1 MAVEIEGLE
10 FQIEAKSENAAKGV
24 DALINSFNKLKA
36 ATKGGAG
43 LNNIS
48 KKLDA
53 ISNAKLSMSGIEK
66 IEDLTKSLNSLSN
79 VKISSTISK
88 RITEIGASL
97 DGLNLSGVEKVEA
110 LSTALQ
116 NMQGIQIPNM
126 RNLTG
131 NQTAAPTG
139 TAAPAVDTTGATS
152 AGAAAT
158 AATSGITK
166 FESQIQAAK
175 DAYKSFTDSLPK
187 GVQVAGSAVSAFG
200 KFTGISYPFV
210 QAKNALGAL
219 PAKIKEV
226 VGNLGTLYQ
235 KFVDTGGVLGLF
247 GRSIKAVASTL
258 GSKLAAGM
266 KNVTSNLKKMNPVAQ
281 IANGKLGQLFSS
293 LKRIAM
299 YRAIRFFFSQLT
311 AAMEEGIQ
319 NLYMY
324 SSLMGGTFKGSMDSL
339 ATSFQYLKN
348 SMGAMVAPLI
358 NMIAPA
364 VDALI
369 DKFAALLNIVNQFF
383 ARLSGATTFTKAKKA
398 AASYGDSIS
407 GAGKSAK
414 KAAKDIKDA
423 TVGIDELNII
433 SKNDSNSGSGSGG
446 KNYGDMFETV
456 PIDSSISEFTDKL
469 KAALDAGDWKTL
481 GTLLGEKF
489 NEIVDSIDWSGIG
502 HKIGYGLN
510 GAIQT
515 AYWFLKTADFKNLG
529 NHIAEL
535 FNGML
540 EEIDFTYV
548 GRFLVRIFTSG
559 LDFLIGGLGGLNWSL
574 LGKSIGDFLKGAFN
588 EAQEWIASYD
598 WNKMGK
604 DLWKNLKA
612 CIKGIDFAGVA
623 QSFFKLLGSA
633 LAAAVSFIAGFVQG
647 IWEDITG
654 YFQEYLTNDDGTK
667 KCGLDW
673 VAGLLEGIW
682 DGIKNIGKWIKE
694 NVFDPFIDGF
704 KECFGIHSPSTVM
717 KEMGGYVVEGFLQGL
732 NKFSEIAG
740 KVKEWA
746 GKVIE
751 WFTKGEDGKGIV
763 EHFKE
768 IGGNIVSGFKDK
780 VGGTYTTVKSN
791 VTTWASKVKDW
802 FSNNSFGG
810 VNSDTFSTFANNTIE
825 GFRTK
830 VGSAYTNTKTNVTTW
845 ASKVKE
851 WFTNSSFG
859 GVNSTNFQT
868 FAGNVIEG
876 FRTKVGSAYTT
887 TKSNMVTWAT
897 NVKEWF
903 TNSGFGGVNSAN
915 FQTFANNVVTGFK
928 DKIGSAYVNT
938 KSNMTTWA
946 TNVKNWFSGI
956 ASASAFSGFATSVV
970 DGFKN
975 RIGGYYTA
983 AQGNM
988 STFGSS
994 VKSWFTAHCSYNGFY
1009 NVASDVVSGF
1019 KNGIGELYHTCKS
1032 TISSWGSS
1040 IISWFK
1046 DKLDVNSPSKVFYE
1060 IGGFAVAGFNN
1071 AIAQVGK
1078 STKSVV
1084 GTWADSFTNFSPTM
1098 ALAVDTSALKYYDSA
1113 AFSKSISS
1121 NVQSSTEVSATGF
1134 REAMEDFYHEYV
1146 EPTMVQMADDMRRQA
1161 DKEEKTVVQVGN
1173 RVVTDAVTTQ
1183 KKANGY
1189 SFTG

>member
-88 RITEIGASL
+88 RLTEIGASL
-97 DGLNLSGVEKVEA
+97 DSLDWSGVEKVEA

-131 NQTAAPTG
+131 NQTATPAG
-139 TAAPAVDTTGATS
+139 TATPA
-152 AGAAAT
+152 AAAT
-158 AATSGITK
+158 NATSAATSGVTQYT
-166 FESQIQAAK
+166 SQVTAATY
-175 DAYKSFTDSLPK
+175 ATHNFVSSLGK
-187 GVQVAGSAVSAFG
+187 VAGAVG
-200 KFTGISYPFV
+200 GFTGITYPFV

-235 KFVDTGGVLGLF
+235 QFVNTGGVLGLF

-299 YRAIRFFFSQLT
+299 YRAIRFFFAQLT
-311 AAMEEGIQ
+311 AAMKEGIQ

-348 SMGAMVAPLI
+348 SMGAMVASLI

-433 SKNDSNSGSGSGG
+433 SKNNSGSGSGG

-515 AYWFLKTADFKNLG
+515 AYWFLKTADFKNPG

-574 LGKSIGDFLKGAFN
+574 VGKSIGDFLKGAFN

-633 LAAAVSFIAGFVQG
+633 LAAAVSFVAGFVQG
-647 IWEDITG
+647 IWEDING
-654 YFQEYLTNDDGTK
+654 YFQKYLTNDDGTK

-694 NVFDPFIDGF
+694 NVFDPFIEGF

-768 IGGNIVSGFKDK
+768 IGGNIVSSFKDK

-791 VTTWASKVKDW
+791 VTTWAGKVKD
-802 FSNNSFGG
+802 
-810 VNSDTFSTFANNTIE
+810 
-825 GFRTK
+825 
-830 VGSAYTNTKTNVTTW
+830 
-845 ASKVKE
+845 
-851 WFTNSSFG
+851 
-859 GVNSTNFQT
+859 
-868 FAGNVIEG
+868 
-876 FRTKVGSAYTT
+876 
-887 TKSNMVTWAT
+887 
-897 NVKEWF
+897 
-903 TNSGFGGVNSAN
+903 
-915 FQTFANNVVTGFK
+915 
-928 DKIGSAYVNT
+928 
-938 KSNMTTWA
+938 
-946 TNVKNWFSGI
+946 WFSGI

-1113 AFSKSISS
+1113 AFSRSISS
-1121 NVQSSTEVSATGF
+1121 NVQSSTEISATGF

-1161 DKEEKTVVQVGN
+1161 DKEEKIEVQVGN

>member
-139 TAAPAVDTTGATS
+139 TAAPVDPAGATN
-152 AGAAAT
+152 AGAVAT

-166 FESQIQAAK
+166 YTSQIIAA
-175 DAYKSFTDSLPK
+175 ATQTRGFL
-187 GVQVAGSAVSAFG
+187 GVLQGV
-200 KFTGISYPFV
+200 
-210 QAKNALGAL
+210 
-219 PAKIKEV
+219 
-226 VGNLGTLYQ
+226 
-235 KFVDTGGVLGLF
+235 GGVFSRAFSATANVAL
-247 GRSIKAVASTL
+247 KALKATLNGVTSAGKAAITMGKKL
-258 GSKLAAGM
+258 GSTFGAKTASSVKAY
-266 KNVTSNLKKMNPVAQ
+266 TSAYN
-281 IANGKLGQLFSS
+281 QLFSS

-311 AAMEEGIQ
+311 AAMKEGIQ

-433 SKNDSNSGSGSGG
+433 SKNNSGSGSGG

-515 AYWFLKTADFKNLG
+515 AYWFLKAADFKNLG
-529 NHIAEL
+529 NHIAEMI
-535 FNGML
+535 NGVL
-540 EEIDFTYV
+540 EEVDFTYA
-548 GRFLVRIFTSG
+548 GRLWTRKWTALFDGIIG
-559 LDFLIGGLGGLNWSL
+559 LLGGLNWSL
-574 LGKSIGDFLKGAFN
+574 VGKSIGDFLKGAFN

-791 VTTWASKVKDW
+791 VTTWA
-802 FSNNSFGG
+802 
-810 VNSDTFSTFANNTIE
+810 
-825 GFRTK
+825 
-830 VGSAYTNTKTNVTTW
+830 
-845 ASKVKE
+845 
-851 WFTNSSFG
+851 
-859 GVNSTNFQT
+859 
-868 FAGNVIEG
+868 
-876 FRTKVGSAYTT
+876 
-887 TKSNMVTWAT
+887 
-897 NVKEWF
+897 
-903 TNSGFGGVNSAN
+903 
-915 FQTFANNVVTGFK
+915 
-928 DKIGSAYVNT
+928 
-938 KSNMTTWA
+938 

-1113 AFSKSISS
+1113 AFSRSISS
-1121 NVQSSTEVSATGF
+1121 NVQSSTEISATGF

-1146 EPTMVQMADDMRRQA
+1146 EPTMVQMADDVRRQA

>member
-97 DGLNLSGVEKVEA
+97 DSLDWSGVEKVEA

-126 RNLTG
+126 RNITG
-131 NQTAAPTG
+131 NQTATPTG
-139 TAAPAVDTTGATS
+139 TAAPADPAGATN

-158 AATSGITK
+158 AATSGITQYT
-166 FESQIQAAK
+166 SQITAAATQTRGFLGVLQGVGGVFSRAFSAVGGVALKAFQATLKGVSAAAK
-175 DAYKSFTDSLPK
+175 
-187 GVQVAGSAVSAFG
+187 SAV
-200 KFTGISYPFV
+200 
-210 QAKNALGAL
+210 NACKKLG
-219 PAKIKEV
+219 
-226 VGNLGTLYQ
+226 
-235 KFVDTGGVLGLF
+235 
-247 GRSIKAVASTL
+247 STI
-258 GSKLAAGM
+258 GSKLSSKVKQTTSGM
-266 KNVTSNLKKMNPVAQ
+266 
-281 IANGKLGQLFSS
+281 GQLFSS

-299 YRAIRFFFSQLT
+299 YRAIRFLLAQLT
-311 AAMEEGIQ
+311 AAMKEGIQ

-433 SKNDSNSGSGSGG
+433 SQKDSSGSGSGS

-535 FNGML
+535 LNGAM
-540 EEIDFTYV
+540 EEIDFTYL
-548 GRFLVRIFTSG
+548 GRLLVRGVTVA
-559 LDFLIGGLGGLNWSL
+559 LDFMIGLLGGLNWSL
-574 LGKSIGDFLKGAFN
+574 VGKSIGDFLKGAFN
-588 EAQEWIASYD
+588 EAQEWIASYN

-845 ASKVKE
+845 A
-851 WFTNSSFG
+851 
-859 GVNSTNFQT
+859 
-868 FAGNVIEG
+868 
-876 FRTKVGSAYTT
+876 
-887 TKSNMVTWAT
+887 T

-946 TNVKNWFSGI
+946 SNVKNWFSGI

-1009 NVASDVVSGF
+1009 NVASNVVSGF

-1113 AFSKSISS
+1113 AFSRSISS

-1161 DKEEKTVVQVGN
+1161 DKKEKTVVQVGN
-1173 RVVTDAVTTQ
+1173 RVVTDAVTSQ

>member
-97 DGLNLSGVEKVEA
+97 DSLDLSGVEKVEA

-126 RNLTG
+126 RNITG
-131 NQTAAPTG
+131 NQTATPTG
-139 TAAPAVDTTGATS
+139 TAAPADPAGATN
-152 AGAAAT
+152 AGVAAT
-158 AATSGITK
+158 AATSGITQYT
-166 FESQIQAAK
+166 SQITAAATQTRGFLGVLQGVGGVFSRAFSAVGGVALKAFQATLKGVSAAAK
-175 DAYKSFTDSLPK
+175 
-187 GVQVAGSAVSAFG
+187 SAV
-200 KFTGISYPFV
+200 
-210 QAKNALGAL
+210 NACKKLG
-219 PAKIKEV
+219 
-226 VGNLGTLYQ
+226 
-235 KFVDTGGVLGLF
+235 
-247 GRSIKAVASTL
+247 STI
-258 GSKLAAGM
+258 GSKLSSKVKQTTSGM
-266 KNVTSNLKKMNPVAQ
+266 
-281 IANGKLGQLFSS
+281 GQLFSS

-299 YRAIRFFFSQLT
+299 YRAIRFLFAQLT
-311 AAMEEGIQ
+311 AAMKEGIQ

-433 SKNDSNSGSGSGG
+433 SQKDSSGSGSGS

-535 FNGML
+535 LNGAM
-540 EEIDFTYV
+540 EEIDFTYL
-548 GRFLVRIFTSG
+548 GRLLVRGVTVA
-559 LDFLIGGLGGLNWSL
+559 LDFMIGLLGGLNWSL
-574 LGKSIGDFLKGAFN
+574 VGKSIGDFLKGAFN
-588 EAQEWIASYD
+588 EAQEWIASYN

-791 VTTWASKVKDW
+791 VTTWASKVK
-802 FSNNSFGG
+802 
-810 VNSDTFSTFANNTIE
+810 
-825 GFRTK
+825 
-830 VGSAYTNTKTNVTTW
+830 
-845 ASKVKE
+845 E

-946 TNVKNWFSGI
+946 SNVKNWFSGI

-975 RIGGYYTA
+975 RIGGYYTT

-1113 AFSKSISS
+1113 AFSRSISS

-1146 EPTMVQMADDMRRQA
+1146 EPTMAQMADDMRRQA

>member
-97 DGLNLSGVEKVEA
+97 DSLDWSGVEKVEA

-126 RNLTG
+126 RNITG
-131 NQTAAPTG
+131 NQTATPTG
-139 TAAPAVDTTGATS
+139 TAAPADPAGATN

-158 AATSGITK
+158 AATSGITQYT
-166 FESQIQAAK
+166 SQITAAATQTRGFLGVLQGVGGVFSRAFSAVGGVALKAFQATLKGVSAAAK
-175 DAYKSFTDSLPK
+175 
-187 GVQVAGSAVSAFG
+187 SAV
-200 KFTGISYPFV
+200 
-210 QAKNALGAL
+210 NACKKLG
-219 PAKIKEV
+219 
-226 VGNLGTLYQ
+226 
-235 KFVDTGGVLGLF
+235 
-247 GRSIKAVASTL
+247 STI
-258 GSKLAAGM
+258 GSKLSSKVKQTTSGM
-266 KNVTSNLKKMNPVAQ
+266 
-281 IANGKLGQLFSS
+281 GQLFSS

-299 YRAIRFFFSQLT
+299 YRAIRFLFAQLT
-311 AAMEEGIQ
+311 AAMKEGIQ

-433 SKNDSNSGSGSGG
+433 SQKDSSGSGSGS

-535 FNGML
+535 LNGAM
-540 EEIDFTYV
+540 EEIDFTYL
-548 GRFLVRIFTSG
+548 GRLLVRGVTVA
-559 LDFLIGGLGGLNWSL
+559 LDFMIGLLGGLNWSL
-574 LGKSIGDFLKGAFN
+574 VGKSIGDFLKGAFN

-694 NVFDPFIDGF
+694 NVFNPFIDGF

-802 FSNNSFGG
+802 F
-810 VNSDTFSTFANNTIE
+810 
-825 GFRTK
+825 
-830 VGSAYTNTKTNVTTW
+830 
-845 ASKVKE
+845 
-851 WFTNSSFG
+851 TNSSFG

-946 TNVKNWFSGI
+946 SNVKNWFSGI

-1046 DKLDVNSPSKVFYE
+1046 DKLNVNSPSKVFYE

-1113 AFSKSISS
+1113 AFSRSISS

-1146 EPTMVQMADDMRRQA
+1146 EPTMAQMADDMRRQA

>member
-24 DALINSFNKLKA
+24 DALINRFNKLKA

-97 DGLNLSGVEKVEA
+97 DSLDWSGVEKVEA

-126 RNLTG
+126 RNITG
-131 NQTAAPTG
+131 NQTATPTG
-139 TAAPAVDTTGATS
+139 TAAPADPAGATN

-158 AATSGITK
+158 AATSGITQYT
-166 FESQIQAAK
+166 SQITAAATQTRGFLGVLQGVGGVFSRAFSAVGGVALKAFQATLKGVSAAAK
-175 DAYKSFTDSLPK
+175 
-187 GVQVAGSAVSAFG
+187 SAV
-200 KFTGISYPFV
+200 
-210 QAKNALGAL
+210 NACKKLG
-219 PAKIKEV
+219 
-226 VGNLGTLYQ
+226 
-235 KFVDTGGVLGLF
+235 
-247 GRSIKAVASTL
+247 STI
-258 GSKLAAGM
+258 GSKLSSKVKQTTSGM
-266 KNVTSNLKKMNPVAQ
+266 
-281 IANGKLGQLFSS
+281 GQLFSS

-299 YRAIRFFFSQLT
+299 YRAIRFLFAQLT
-311 AAMEEGIQ
+311 AAMKEGIQ

-433 SKNDSNSGSGSGG
+433 SQKDSSGSGSGS

-535 FNGML
+535 LNGAM
-540 EEIDFTYV
+540 EEIDFTYL
-548 GRFLVRIFTSG
+548 GRLLVRGVTVA
-559 LDFLIGGLGGLNWSL
+559 LDFMIGLLGGLNWSL
-574 LGKSIGDFLKGAFN
+574 VGKSIGDFLKGAFN
-588 EAQEWIASYD
+588 EAQEWIASYN

-633 LAAAVSFIAGFVQG
+633 LAAEVSFIAGFVQG

-859 GVNSTNFQT
+859 GVNS
-868 FAGNVIEG
+868 
-876 FRTKVGSAYTT
+876 
-887 TKSNMVTWAT
+887 
-897 NVKEWF
+897 
-903 TNSGFGGVNSAN
+903 AN

-946 TNVKNWFSGI
+946 SNVKNWFSGI

-1040 IISWFK
+1040 IISWFN
-1046 DKLDVNSPSKVFYE
+1046 DKLGVNSPSKVFYE

-1113 AFSKSISS
+1113 AFSRSISS

-1146 EPTMVQMADDMRRQA
+1146 EPTMAQMADDMRRQA

>member
-88 RITEIGASL
+88 RLTEIGASL
-97 DGLNLSGVEKVEA
+97 DSLDWSGVEKVEA

-131 NQTAAPTG
+131 NQTATPAG
-139 TAAPAVDTTGATS
+139 TATPAAAATNATS
-152 AGAAAT
+152 AATSGVTQYTSQVT
-158 AATSGITK
+158 AATSATHN
-166 FESQIQAAK
+166 FVS
-175 DAYKSFTDSLPK
+175 SLGK
-187 GVQVAGSAVSAFG
+187 VAGAVG
-200 KFTGISYPFV
+200 GFTGITYPFV

-235 KFVDTGGVLGLF
+235 QFVNTGGVLGLF

-299 YRAIRFFFSQLT
+299 YRAIRFLFSQLT
-311 AAMEEGIQ
+311 AAMKEGIQ

-433 SKNDSNSGSGSGG
+433 SQKDSSGSGSGS

-535 FNGML
+535 LNGAM
-540 EEIDFTYV
+540 EEIDFTYL
-548 GRFLVRIFTSG
+548 GRLLVRGVTVA
-559 LDFLIGGLGGLNWSL
+559 LDFMIGLLGGLNWSL
-574 LGKSIGDFLKGAFN
+574 VGKSIGDFLKGAFN
-588 EAQEWIASYD
+588 EAQEWIASYN

-791 VTTWASKVKDW
+791 VTTWAGKVKDW

-830 VGSAYTNTKTNVTTW
+830 VGSAYTNTKANVTTW

-851 WFTNSSFG
+851 WFT
-859 GVNSTNFQT
+859 
-868 FAGNVIEG
+868 
-876 FRTKVGSAYTT
+876 AY
-887 TKSNMVTWAT
+887 
-897 NVKEWF
+897 
-903 TNSGFGGVNSAN
+903 
-915 FQTFANNVVTGFK
+915 
-928 DKIGSAYVNT
+928 
-938 KSNMTTWA
+938 
-946 TNVKNWFSGI
+946 
-956 ASASAFSGFATSVV
+956 
-970 DGFKN
+970 
-975 RIGGYYTA
+975 
-983 AQGNM
+983 
-988 STFGSS
+988 
-994 VKSWFTAHCSYNGFY
+994 CSCNGFY
-1009 NVASDVVSGF
+1009 NVASNVVSGF

-1071 AIAQVGK
+1071 AITQVGK

-1113 AFSKSISS
+1113 AFSRSISS
-1121 NVQSSTEVSATGF
+1121 NVQSSTEISATGF

>member
-97 DGLNLSGVEKVEA
+97 DSLDWSGVEKVEA

-126 RNLTG
+126 RNITG
-131 NQTAAPTG
+131 NQTATPTG
-139 TAAPAVDTTGATS
+139 TAAPADHAGATN

-158 AATSGITK
+158 AATSGITQYT
-166 FESQIQAAK
+166 SQITAAATQTRGFLGVLQGVGGVFSRAFSAVGGVALKAFQATLKGVSAAAK
-175 DAYKSFTDSLPK
+175 
-187 GVQVAGSAVSAFG
+187 SAV
-200 KFTGISYPFV
+200 
-210 QAKNALGAL
+210 NACKKLG
-219 PAKIKEV
+219 
-226 VGNLGTLYQ
+226 
-235 KFVDTGGVLGLF
+235 
-247 GRSIKAVASTL
+247 STI
-258 GSKLAAGM
+258 GSKLSSKVKQTTSGM
-266 KNVTSNLKKMNPVAQ
+266 
-281 IANGKLGQLFSS
+281 GQLFSS

-299 YRAIRFFFSQLT
+299 YRAIRFLFAQLT
-311 AAMEEGIQ
+311 AAMKEGIQ

-433 SKNDSNSGSGSGG
+433 SQKDSSGSGSGS

-535 FNGML
+535 LNGAM
-540 EEIDFTYV
+540 EEIDFTYL
-548 GRFLVRIFTSG
+548 GRLLVRGVTVA
-559 LDFLIGGLGGLNWSL
+559 LDFMIGLLGGLNWSL
-574 LGKSIGDFLKGAFN
+574 VGKSIGDFLKGAFN
-588 EAQEWIASYD
+588 EAQEWIASYN

-751 WFTKGEDGKGIV
+751 WFTKGEDGKGLDESSSGVSITAWGNYYVTVKFSKTGTFRLEILGYRYKIV
-763 EHFKE
+763 ER
-768 IGGNIVSGFKDK
+768 
-780 VGGTYTTVKSN
+780 Y
-791 VTTWASKVKDW
+791 A
-802 FSNNSFGG
+802 
-810 VNSDTFSTFANNTIE
+810 
-825 GFRTK
+825 
-830 VGSAYTNTKTNVTTW
+830 
-845 ASKVKE
+845 
-851 WFTNSSFG
+851 
-859 GVNSTNFQT
+859 
-868 FAGNVIEG
+868 
-876 FRTKVGSAYTT
+876 
-887 TKSNMVTWAT
+887 TKSLNSRGKSVKWANPLISDMAIAT
-897 NVKEWF
+897 ELAEWIGDYYTAGIEYEYDTRGNPEIDANDIVYQENEF
-903 TNSGFGGVNSAN
+903 HDGMKVNIYRHTIN
-915 FQTFANNVVTGFK
+915 FDQ
-928 DKIGSAYVNT
+928 
-938 KSNMTTWA
+938 
-946 TNVKNWFSGI
+946 
-956 ASASAFSGFATSVV
+956 AFSGKV
-970 DGFKN
+970 
-975 RIGGYYTA
+975 TA
-983 AQGNM
+983 RRV
-988 STFGSS
+988 SS
-994 VKSWFTAHCSYNGFY
+994 
-1009 NVASDVVSGF
+1009 
-1019 KNGIGELYHTCKS
+1019 
-1032 TISSWGSS
+1032 
-1040 IISWFK
+1040 
-1046 DKLDVNSPSKVFYE
+1046 
-1060 IGGFAVAGFNN
+1060 
-1071 AIAQVGK
+1071 
-1078 STKSVV
+1078 
-1084 GTWADSFTNFSPTM
+1084 
-1098 ALAVDTSALKYYDSA
+1098 
-1113 AFSKSISS
+1113 
-1121 NVQSSTEVSATGF
+1121 
-1134 REAMEDFYHEYV
+1134 
-1146 EPTMVQMADDMRRQA
+1146 
-1161 DKEEKTVVQVGN
+1161 
-1173 RVVTDAVTTQ
+1173 
-1183 KKANGY
+1183 
-1189 SFTG
+1189 

>member
-88 RITEIGASL
+88 RLTEIGASL
-97 DGLNLSGVEKVEA
+97 DSLDLSGVEKVEA

-126 RNLTG
+126 RNITG
-131 NQTAAPTG
+131 NQTATP
-139 TAAPAVDTTGATS
+139 TAAPADPAGATN

-158 AATSGITK
+158 AATSGITQYT
-166 FESQIQAAK
+166 SQITAAATKTRGFLGVLQGVGGVFSRAFSAVGGVALKAFQAA
-175 DAYKSFTDSLPK
+175 LK
-187 GVQVAGSAVSAFG
+187 GVSTAAKSAV
-200 KFTGISYPFV
+200 
-210 QAKNALGAL
+210 NACKKLG
-219 PAKIKEV
+219 
-226 VGNLGTLYQ
+226 
-235 KFVDTGGVLGLF
+235 
-247 GRSIKAVASTL
+247 STI
-258 GSKLAAGM
+258 GSKLSSKVKQTTSGM
-266 KNVTSNLKKMNPVAQ
+266 
-281 IANGKLGQLFSS
+281 GQLFSS

-299 YRAIRFFFSQLT
+299 YRAIRFLFSQLT
-311 AAMEEGIQ
+311 AAMKEGIQ

-433 SKNDSNSGSGSGG
+433 SKNNSGSGSGG

-469 KAALDAGDWKTL
+469 KAALDAGDWKAL

-535 FNGML
+535 LNGAM
-540 EEIDFTYV
+540 EEIDFTYL
-548 GRFLVRIFTSG
+548 GRLMVRGVTVA
-559 LDFLIGGLGGLNWSL
+559 LDFMIGLLGGLNWSL
-574 LGKSIGDFLKGAFN
+574 VGKSIGDFLKGAFN
-588 EAQEWIASYD
+588 EAQEWIASYN

-654 YFQEYLTNDDGTK
+654 YFQKYLTNDDGTK

-768 IGGNIVSGFKDK
+768 IGGNIVSSFKDK

-791 VTTWASKVKDW
+791 VTTWAGKVKD
-802 FSNNSFGG
+802 
-810 VNSDTFSTFANNTIE
+810 
-825 GFRTK
+825 
-830 VGSAYTNTKTNVTTW
+830 
-845 ASKVKE
+845 
-851 WFTNSSFG
+851 
-859 GVNSTNFQT
+859 
-868 FAGNVIEG
+868 
-876 FRTKVGSAYTT
+876 
-887 TKSNMVTWAT
+887 
-897 NVKEWF
+897 
-903 TNSGFGGVNSAN
+903 
-915 FQTFANNVVTGFK
+915 
-928 DKIGSAYVNT
+928 
-938 KSNMTTWA
+938 
-946 TNVKNWFSGI
+946 WFSGI

-994 VKSWFTAHCSYNGFY
+994 VKSWFTAYCSYNGFY
-1009 NVASDVVSGF
+1009 NVASNVVSGF

-1071 AIAQVGK
+1071 AITQVGK

-1113 AFSKSISS
+1113 AFSRSISS
-1121 NVQSSTEVSATGF
+1121 NVQSSTEISATGF

>member
-97 DGLNLSGVEKVEA
+97 DSLDWSGVEKVEA

-126 RNLTG
+126 RNITG
-131 NQTAAPTG
+131 NQTATPTG
-139 TAAPAVDTTGATS
+139 TAAPADPAGATN

-158 AATSGITK
+158 AATSGITQYT
-166 FESQIQAAK
+166 SQITAAATQTRGFLGVLQGVGGVFSRAFSAVGGVALKAFQAA
-175 DAYKSFTDSLPK
+175 LK
-187 GVQVAGSAVSAFG
+187 GVSTAAKSAV
-200 KFTGISYPFV
+200 
-210 QAKNALGAL
+210 NACKKLG
-219 PAKIKEV
+219 
-226 VGNLGTLYQ
+226 
-235 KFVDTGGVLGLF
+235 
-247 GRSIKAVASTL
+247 STI
-258 GSKLAAGM
+258 GSKLSSKVKQTTSGM
-266 KNVTSNLKKMNPVAQ
+266 
-281 IANGKLGQLFSS
+281 GQLFSS

-299 YRAIRFFFSQLT
+299 YRAIRFLFAQLT
-311 AAMEEGIQ
+311 AAMKEGIQ

-348 SMGAMVAPLI
+348 STSAMVAPLI

-433 SKNDSNSGSGSGG
+433 SQKDSSGSGSGS

-535 FNGML
+535 LNGAM
-540 EEIDFTYV
+540 EEIDFTYL
-548 GRFLVRIFTSG
+548 GRLLVRGVTVA
-559 LDFLIGGLGGLNWSL
+559 LDFMIGLLGGLNWSL
-574 LGKSIGDFLKGAFN
+574 VGKSIGDFLKGAFN
-588 EAQEWIASYD
+588 EAQEWIASYN

-791 VTTWASKVKDW
+791 VTTWASKVK
-802 FSNNSFGG
+802 
-810 VNSDTFSTFANNTIE
+810 
-825 GFRTK
+825 
-830 VGSAYTNTKTNVTTW
+830 
-845 ASKVKE
+845 E

-946 TNVKNWFSGI
+946 SNVKNWFSGI

-1113 AFSKSISS
+1113 AFSRSISS

-1146 EPTMVQMADDMRRQA
+1146 EPTMAQMADDMRRQA
-1161 DKEEKTVVQVGN
+1161 DKEEKTMVQVGN

>member
-10 FQIEAKSENAAKGV
+10 FQIEAKSENATKGV

-97 DGLNLSGVEKVEA
+97 DSLDWSGVEKVEA

-126 RNLTG
+126 RNITG
-131 NQTAAPTG
+131 NQTATPTG
-139 TAAPAVDTTGATS
+139 TAAPADPAGATN

-158 AATSGITK
+158 AATSGITQYT
-166 FESQIQAAK
+166 SQITAAATQTRGFLGVLQGVGGVFSRAFSAVGGVALKAFQATLKGVSAAAK
-175 DAYKSFTDSLPK
+175 
-187 GVQVAGSAVSAFG
+187 SAV
-200 KFTGISYPFV
+200 
-210 QAKNALGAL
+210 NACKKLG
-219 PAKIKEV
+219 
-226 VGNLGTLYQ
+226 
-235 KFVDTGGVLGLF
+235 
-247 GRSIKAVASTL
+247 STI
-258 GSKLAAGM
+258 GSKLSSKVKQTTSGM
-266 KNVTSNLKKMNPVAQ
+266 
-281 IANGKLGQLFSS
+281 GQLFSS

-299 YRAIRFFFSQLT
+299 YRAIRFLFAQLT
-311 AAMEEGIQ
+311 AAMKEGIQ

-433 SKNDSNSGSGSGG
+433 SQKDSSGSGSGS

-535 FNGML
+535 LNGAM
-540 EEIDFTYV
+540 EEIDFTYL
-548 GRFLVRIFTSG
+548 GRLLVRGVTVA
-559 LDFLIGGLGGLNWSL
+559 LDFMIGLLDGLNWSL
-574 LGKSIGDFLKGAFN
+574 VGKSIGDFLKGAFN
-588 EAQEWIASYD
+588 EAQEWIASYN

-868 FAGNVIEG
+868 FA
-876 FRTKVGSAYTT
+876 
-887 TKSNMVTWAT
+887 
-897 NVKEWF
+897 
-903 TNSGFGGVNSAN
+903 
-915 FQTFANNVVTGFK
+915 NNVVTGFK

-983 AQGNM
+983 ARGNM

-1113 AFSKSISS
+1113 AFSRSISS
-1121 NVQSSTEVSATGF
+1121 NVQSSTEISATGF

>member
-36 ATKGGAG
+36 VTKGGAG

-88 RITEIGASL
+88 RLTEIGASL
-97 DGLNLSGVEKVEA
+97 DSLDLSGVEKVEA

-126 RNLTG
+126 RNITG
-131 NQTAAPTG
+131 NQTATPTG
-139 TAAPAVDTTGATS
+139 TAAPADPAGATNV
-152 AGAAAT
+152 GAAAT
-158 AATSGITK
+158 AATSGITQYT
-166 FESQIQAAK
+166 SQITAAATQTSGFLGVLQGVGGVFSRAFSAVGGVALKAFQAA
-175 DAYKSFTDSLPK
+175 LK
-187 GVQVAGSAVSAFG
+187 GVSTAAKSAV
-200 KFTGISYPFV
+200 
-210 QAKNALGAL
+210 NACKKLG
-219 PAKIKEV
+219 
-226 VGNLGTLYQ
+226 
-235 KFVDTGGVLGLF
+235 
-247 GRSIKAVASTL
+247 STI
-258 GSKLAAGM
+258 GSKLSSKVKQTTSGM
-266 KNVTSNLKKMNPVAQ
+266 
-281 IANGKLGQLFSS
+281 GQLFSS

-299 YRAIRFFFSQLT
+299 YRAIRFLFSQLT
-311 AAMEEGIQ
+311 AAMKEGIQ

-433 SKNDSNSGSGSGG
+433 SKNNSGSGSGG

-535 FNGML
+535 LNGAM
-540 EEIDFTYV
+540 EEIDFTYL
-548 GRFLVRIFTSG
+548 GRLLVRGVTVA
-559 LDFLIGGLGGLNWSL
+559 LDFMIGLLGGLNWSL
-574 LGKSIGDFLKGAFN
+574 VGKSIGDFLKGAFN

-604 DLWKNLKA
+604 NLWKNLKA

-791 VTTWASKVKDW
+791 VTTWAGKVKDW

-830 VGSAYTNTKTNVTTW
+830 VGSAYTNTKANVT
-845 ASKVKE
+845 
-851 WFTNSSFG
+851 
-859 GVNSTNFQT
+859 
-868 FAGNVIEG
+868 
-876 FRTKVGSAYTT
+876 
-887 TKSNMVTWAT
+887 TWAT

-903 TNSGFGGVNSAN
+903 TNSGFGGVNSTN

-946 TNVKNWFSGI
+946 SNVKNWFSGI

-983 AQGNM
+983 AQGSM

-994 VKSWFTAHCSYNGFY
+994 VKSWFTAYCSYNGFY
-1009 NVASDVVSGF
+1009 NVASNVVSGF

-1071 AIAQVGK
+1071 AITQVGK

-1113 AFSKSISS
+1113 AFSRSISS
-1121 NVQSSTEVSATGF
+1121 NVQSSTEISATGF

>member
-97 DGLNLSGVEKVEA
+97 DGLNWSGVEKVEA

-131 NQTAAPTG
+131 NHTATPAG
-139 TAAPAVDTTGATS
+139 TATPA
-152 AGAAAT
+152 AAAT
-158 AATSGITK
+158 NATSAATSGVTQYT
-166 FESQIQAAK
+166 SQVTTATSATHNFV
-175 DAYKSFTDSLPK
+175 SSLGK
-187 GVQVAGSAVSAFG
+187 VAGAVG
-200 KFTGISYPFV
+200 GFTGITYPFV

-235 KFVDTGGVLGLF
+235 QFVNTGGVLGLF

-299 YRAIRFFFSQLT
+299 YRAIRFFFAQLT
-311 AAMEEGIQ
+311 AAMKEGIQ

-369 DKFAALLNIVNQFF
+369 DKFATLLNIVNQFF

-433 SKNDSNSGSGSGG
+433 SKNNSGSGSGG

-574 LGKSIGDFLKGAFN
+574 VGKSIGDFLKGAFN
-588 EAQEWIASYD
+588 EAQEWIASYN

-791 VTTWASKVKDW
+791 VTTWA
-802 FSNNSFGG
+802 
-810 VNSDTFSTFANNTIE
+810 
-825 GFRTK
+825 
-830 VGSAYTNTKTNVTTW
+830 
-845 ASKVKE
+845 
-851 WFTNSSFG
+851 
-859 GVNSTNFQT
+859 
-868 FAGNVIEG
+868 
-876 FRTKVGSAYTT
+876 
-887 TKSNMVTWAT
+887 
-897 NVKEWF
+897 
-903 TNSGFGGVNSAN
+903 
-915 FQTFANNVVTGFK
+915 
-928 DKIGSAYVNT
+928 
-938 KSNMTTWA
+938 

-1113 AFSKSISS
+1113 AFSRSISS
-1121 NVQSSTEVSATGF
+1121 NVQSSTEISATGF

-1146 EPTMVQMADDMRRQA
+1146 EPTMVQMADDVRRQA

>member
-53 ISNAKLSMSGIEK
+53 ISNAKLSMSGVEK

-97 DGLNLSGVEKVEA
+97 DSLDWSGVEKVEA

-126 RNLTG
+126 RNITG
-131 NQTAAPTG
+131 NQTATPTG
-139 TAAPAVDTTGATS
+139 TAAPADPAGATN

-158 AATSGITK
+158 AATSGITQYT
-166 FESQIQAAK
+166 SQITAAATQTRGFLGVLQGVGGVFSRAFSAVGGVALKAFQATLKGVSAAAK
-175 DAYKSFTDSLPK
+175 
-187 GVQVAGSAVSAFG
+187 SAV
-200 KFTGISYPFV
+200 
-210 QAKNALGAL
+210 NACKKLG
-219 PAKIKEV
+219 
-226 VGNLGTLYQ
+226 
-235 KFVDTGGVLGLF
+235 
-247 GRSIKAVASTL
+247 STI
-258 GSKLAAGM
+258 GSKLSSKVKQTTSGM
-266 KNVTSNLKKMNPVAQ
+266 
-281 IANGKLGQLFSS
+281 GQLFSS

-299 YRAIRFFFSQLT
+299 YRAIRFLFAQLT
-311 AAMEEGIQ
+311 AAMKEGIQ

-433 SKNDSNSGSGSGG
+433 SQKDSSGSGSGS

-535 FNGML
+535 LNGAM
-540 EEIDFTYV
+540 EEIDFTYL
-548 GRFLVRIFTSG
+548 GRLLVRGVTVA
-559 LDFLIGGLGGLNWSL
+559 LDFMIGLLGGLNWSL
-574 LGKSIGDFLKGAFN
+574 VGKSIGDFLKGAFN
-588 EAQEWIASYD
+588 EAQEWIASYN

-810 VNSDTFSTFANNTIE
+810 VNS
-825 GFRTK
+825 
-830 VGSAYTNTKTNVTTW
+830 
-845 ASKVKE
+845 
-851 WFTNSSFG
+851 
-859 GVNSTNFQT
+859 TNFQT

-946 TNVKNWFSGI
+946 SNVKNWFSGI

-1113 AFSKSISS
+1113 AFSRSISS

-1146 EPTMVQMADDMRRQA
+1146 EPTMAQMADDMRRQA

>member
-36 ATKGGAG
+36 VTKGGAG

-53 ISNAKLSMSGIEK
+53 ISNAKLSMSEIEK
-66 IEDLTKSLNSLSN
+66 IEDLAKSLNSLSN

-88 RITEIGASL
+88 RLTEIGASL
-97 DGLNLSGVEKVEA
+97 DSLDLSGVEKVEA
-110 LSTALQ
+110 LSTVLQ

-131 NQTAAPTG
+131 NQTATPAG
-139 TAAPAVDTTGATS
+139 TATPAAAATNATS
-152 AGAAAT
+152 AATSGVTQYTSQVT
-158 AATSGITK
+158 AATSATHN
-166 FESQIQAAK
+166 FVS
-175 DAYKSFTDSLPK
+175 SLGK
-187 GVQVAGSAVSAFG
+187 VAGAVG
-200 KFTGISYPFV
+200 GFTGITYPFV

-235 KFVDTGGVLGLF
+235 QFVNTGGVLGLF

-299 YRAIRFFFSQLT
+299 YRAIRFFFAQLT
-311 AAMEEGIQ
+311 AAMKEGIQ

-433 SKNDSNSGSGSGG
+433 SKNNSGSGSGG

-574 LGKSIGDFLKGAFN
+574 VGKSIGDFLKGAFN
-588 EAQEWIASYD
+588 EAQEWIASYN

-791 VTTWASKVKDW
+791 VTTWAS
-802 FSNNSFGG
+802 
-810 VNSDTFSTFANNTIE
+810 
-825 GFRTK
+825 
-830 VGSAYTNTKTNVTTW
+830 
-845 ASKVKE
+845 
-851 WFTNSSFG
+851 
-859 GVNSTNFQT
+859 
-868 FAGNVIEG
+868 
-876 FRTKVGSAYTT
+876 
-887 TKSNMVTWAT
+887 
-897 NVKEWF
+897 
-903 TNSGFGGVNSAN
+903 
-915 FQTFANNVVTGFK
+915 
-928 DKIGSAYVNT
+928 
-938 KSNMTTWA
+938 
-946 TNVKNWFSGI
+946 NVKNWFSGI

-983 AQGNM
+983 VQGNM

-1113 AFSKSISS
+1113 AFSRSISS
-1121 NVQSSTEVSATGF
+1121 NVQSSTEISATGF

-1146 EPTMVQMADDMRRQA
+1146 EPTMVQMADDVRRQA

>member
-97 DGLNLSGVEKVEA
+97 DSLDWSGVEKVEA

-126 RNLTG
+126 RNITG
-131 NQTAAPTG
+131 NQTATPTG
-139 TAAPAVDTTGATS
+139 TAAPADPAGATN

-158 AATSGITK
+158 AATSGITQYT
-166 FESQIQAAK
+166 SQITAAATQTRGFLGVLQGVGGVFSRAFSAVGGVALKAFQATLKGVSAAAK
-175 DAYKSFTDSLPK
+175 
-187 GVQVAGSAVSAFG
+187 SAV
-200 KFTGISYPFV
+200 
-210 QAKNALGAL
+210 NACKKLG
-219 PAKIKEV
+219 
-226 VGNLGTLYQ
+226 
-235 KFVDTGGVLGLF
+235 
-247 GRSIKAVASTL
+247 STI
-258 GSKLAAGM
+258 GSKLSSKVKQTTSGM
-266 KNVTSNLKKMNPVAQ
+266 
-281 IANGKLGQLFSS
+281 GQLFSS

-299 YRAIRFFFSQLT
+299 YRAIRFLFAQLT
-311 AAMEEGIQ
+311 AAMKEGIQ

-433 SKNDSNSGSGSGG
+433 SQKDSSGSGSGS

-535 FNGML
+535 LNGAM
-540 EEIDFTYV
+540 EEIDFTYL
-548 GRFLVRIFTSG
+548 GRLLVRGVTVA
-559 LDFLIGGLGGLNWSL
+559 LDFMIGLLGGLNWSL
-574 LGKSIGDFLKGAFN
+574 VGKSIGDFLKGAFN
-588 EAQEWIASYD
+588 EAQEWIASYN

-780 VGGTYTTVKSN
+780 VGGTYTTVKS
-791 VTTWASKVKDW
+791 
-802 FSNNSFGG
+802 
-810 VNSDTFSTFANNTIE
+810 
-825 GFRTK
+825 
-830 VGSAYTNTKTNVTTW
+830 NVTTW

-1113 AFSKSISS
+1113 AFSRSISS

-1146 EPTMVQMADDMRRQA
+1146 EPTMAQMADDMRRQA

>member
-97 DGLNLSGVEKVEA
+97 DSLDWSGVEKVEA

-126 RNLTG
+126 RNITG
-131 NQTAAPTG
+131 NQTATPTG
-139 TAAPAVDTTGATS
+139 TAAPADPAGATN

-158 AATSGITK
+158 AATSGITQYT
-166 FESQIQAAK
+166 SQITAAATQTRGFLGVLQGVGGVFSRAFSAVGGVALKAFQATLKGVSAAAK
-175 DAYKSFTDSLPK
+175 
-187 GVQVAGSAVSAFG
+187 SAV
-200 KFTGISYPFV
+200 
-210 QAKNALGAL
+210 NACKKLG
-219 PAKIKEV
+219 
-226 VGNLGTLYQ
+226 
-235 KFVDTGGVLGLF
+235 
-247 GRSIKAVASTL
+247 STI
-258 GSKLAAGM
+258 GSKLSSKVKQTTSGM
-266 KNVTSNLKKMNPVAQ
+266 
-281 IANGKLGQLFSS
+281 GQLFSS

-299 YRAIRFFFSQLT
+299 YRAIRFLFAQLT
-311 AAMEEGIQ
+311 AAMKEGIQ

-433 SKNDSNSGSGSGG
+433 SQKDSSGSGSGS

-456 PIDSSISEFTDKL
+456 PIDSRISEFTDKL

-535 FNGML
+535 LNGAM
-540 EEIDFTYV
+540 EEIDFTYL
-548 GRFLVRIFTSG
+548 GRLLVRGVTVA
-559 LDFLIGGLGGLNWSL
+559 LDFMIGLLGGLNWSL
-574 LGKSIGDFLKGAFN
+574 VGKSIGDFLKGAFN
-588 EAQEWIASYD
+588 EAQEWIASYN

-868 FAGNVIEG
+868 FA
-876 FRTKVGSAYTT
+876 
-887 TKSNMVTWAT
+887 
-897 NVKEWF
+897 
-903 TNSGFGGVNSAN
+903 
-915 FQTFANNVVTGFK
+915 NNVVTGFK

-946 TNVKNWFSGI
+946 SNVKNWFSGI

-1113 AFSKSISS
+1113 AFSRSISS

-1146 EPTMVQMADDMRRQA
+1146 EPTMAQMADDMRRQA

>member
-97 DGLNLSGVEKVEA
+97 DSLDWSGVEKVEA

-126 RNLTG
+126 RNITG
-131 NQTAAPTG
+131 NQTATPTG
-139 TAAPAVDTTGATS
+139 TAAPADPAGATN

-158 AATSGITK
+158 AATSGITQYT
-166 FESQIQAAK
+166 SQITAAATQTRGFLGVLQGVGGVFSRAFSAVGGVALKAFQATLKGVSAAAK
-175 DAYKSFTDSLPK
+175 
-187 GVQVAGSAVSAFG
+187 SAV
-200 KFTGISYPFV
+200 
-210 QAKNALGAL
+210 NACKKLG
-219 PAKIKEV
+219 
-226 VGNLGTLYQ
+226 
-235 KFVDTGGVLGLF
+235 
-247 GRSIKAVASTL
+247 STI
-258 GSKLAAGM
+258 GSKLSSKVKQTTSGM
-266 KNVTSNLKKMNPVAQ
+266 
-281 IANGKLGQLFSS
+281 GQLFSS

-299 YRAIRFFFSQLT
+299 YRAIRFLFAQLT
-311 AAMEEGIQ
+311 AAMKEGIQ

-433 SKNDSNSGSGSGG
+433 SQKDSSGSGSGS

-535 FNGML
+535 LNGAM
-540 EEIDFTYV
+540 EEIDFTYL
-548 GRFLVRIFTSG
+548 GRLLVRGVTVA
-559 LDFLIGGLGGLNWSL
+559 LDFMIGLLGGLNWSL
-574 LGKSIGDFLKGAFN
+574 VGKSIGDFLKGAFN
-588 EAQEWIASYD
+588 EAQEWIASYN

-654 YFQEYLTNDDGTK
+654 YFQKYLTNDDGTK

-791 VTTWASKVKDW
+791 VTTWAS
-802 FSNNSFGG
+802 
-810 VNSDTFSTFANNTIE
+810 
-825 GFRTK
+825 
-830 VGSAYTNTKTNVTTW
+830 
-845 ASKVKE
+845 
-851 WFTNSSFG
+851 
-859 GVNSTNFQT
+859 
-868 FAGNVIEG
+868 
-876 FRTKVGSAYTT
+876 
-887 TKSNMVTWAT
+887 
-897 NVKEWF
+897 
-903 TNSGFGGVNSAN
+903 
-915 FQTFANNVVTGFK
+915 
-928 DKIGSAYVNT
+928 
-938 KSNMTTWA
+938 
-946 TNVKNWFSGI
+946 NVKNWFSGI

-994 VKSWFTAHCSYNGFY
+994 VKSWFTAYCSYNGFY
-1009 NVASDVVSGF
+1009 NVASNVVSGF

-1113 AFSKSISS
+1113 AFSRSISS
-1121 NVQSSTEVSATGF
+1121 NVQSSTEISATGF

-1161 DKEEKTVVQVGN
+1161 DKKEKTVVQVGN

>member
-139 TAAPAVDTTGATS
+139 TAAPVDPAGATN

-158 AATSGITK
+158 AATSGITQYT
-166 FESQIQAAK
+166 SQITAAATQTRGFLGVLQGVGGVFSRAFSAVGGVALKAFQAA
-175 DAYKSFTDSLPK
+175 LK
-187 GVQVAGSAVSAFG
+187 GVSTAAKSAV
-200 KFTGISYPFV
+200 
-210 QAKNALGAL
+210 NACKKLG
-219 PAKIKEV
+219 
-226 VGNLGTLYQ
+226 
-235 KFVDTGGVLGLF
+235 
-247 GRSIKAVASTL
+247 STI
-258 GSKLAAGM
+258 GSKLSSKVKQTTSGM
-266 KNVTSNLKKMNPVAQ
+266 
-281 IANGKLGQLFSS
+281 GQLFSS

-311 AAMEEGIQ
+311 AAMKEGIQ

-339 ATSFQYLKN
+339 ATSFQYLNN

-433 SKNDSNSGSGSGG
+433 SQKDSSGSGSGS

-481 GTLLGEKF
+481 GTLLGEKL

-535 FNGML
+535 LNGAM
-540 EEIDFTYV
+540 EEIDFTYL
-548 GRFLVRIFTSG
+548 GRLLVRGVTVA
-559 LDFLIGGLGGLNWSL
+559 LDFMIGLLGGLNWSL
-574 LGKSIGDFLKGAFN
+574 VGKSIGDFLKGAFN
-588 EAQEWIASYD
+588 EAQEWIASYN

-791 VTTWASKVKDW
+791 VTTWAS
-802 FSNNSFGG
+802 
-810 VNSDTFSTFANNTIE
+810 
-825 GFRTK
+825 
-830 VGSAYTNTKTNVTTW
+830 
-845 ASKVKE
+845 
-851 WFTNSSFG
+851 
-859 GVNSTNFQT
+859 
-868 FAGNVIEG
+868 
-876 FRTKVGSAYTT
+876 
-887 TKSNMVTWAT
+887 
-897 NVKEWF
+897 
-903 TNSGFGGVNSAN
+903 
-915 FQTFANNVVTGFK
+915 
-928 DKIGSAYVNT
+928 
-938 KSNMTTWA
+938 
-946 TNVKNWFSGI
+946 NVKNWFSGI

-1113 AFSKSISS
+1113 AFSRSISS
-1121 NVQSSTEVSATGF
+1121 NVQSSTEISATGF

>member
-88 RITEIGASL
+88 RLTEIGASL
-97 DGLNLSGVEKVEA
+97 DSLDLSGVERVEA

-126 RNLTG
+126 RNITG
-131 NQTAAPTG
+131 NQTATPTG
-139 TAAPAVDTTGATS
+139 TAAPADPAGAIN

-158 AATSGITK
+158 AATSGITQYT
-166 FESQIQAAK
+166 SQITAAATQTRGFLGVLQGVGGVFSRAFSAVGGVALKAFQAA
-175 DAYKSFTDSLPK
+175 LK
-187 GVQVAGSAVSAFG
+187 GVSTAAKSAV
-200 KFTGISYPFV
+200 
-210 QAKNALGAL
+210 NACKKLG
-219 PAKIKEV
+219 
-226 VGNLGTLYQ
+226 
-235 KFVDTGGVLGLF
+235 
-247 GRSIKAVASTL
+247 STI
-258 GSKLAAGM
+258 GSKLSS
-266 KNVTSNLKKMNPVAQ
+266 KVKQTTSRM
-281 IANGKLGQLFSS
+281 GQLFSS

-299 YRAIRFFFSQLT
+299 YRAIRFLFSQLT
-311 AAMEEGIQ
+311 AAMKEGIQ

-348 SMGAMVAPLI
+348 SMGAMVAPII

-433 SKNDSNSGSGSGG
+433 SKNNSGSGSGG

-469 KAALDAGDWKTL
+469 KTALDAGDWKTL

-535 FNGML
+535 LNGAM
-540 EEIDFTYV
+540 EEIDFTYP
-548 GRFLVRIFTSG
+548 GRLLVRGVTVA
-559 LDFLIGGLGGLNWSL
+559 LDFMIGLLGGLNWSL
-574 LGKSIGDFLKGAFN
+574 VGKSIGDFLKGAFN

-654 YFQEYLTNDDGTK
+654 YFQKYLTNDDGTK

-768 IGGNIVSGFKDK
+768 IGGNIVSSFKDK

-791 VTTWASKVKDW
+791 VTTWAGKVKD
-802 FSNNSFGG
+802 
-810 VNSDTFSTFANNTIE
+810 
-825 GFRTK
+825 
-830 VGSAYTNTKTNVTTW
+830 
-845 ASKVKE
+845 
-851 WFTNSSFG
+851 
-859 GVNSTNFQT
+859 
-868 FAGNVIEG
+868 
-876 FRTKVGSAYTT
+876 
-887 TKSNMVTWAT
+887 
-897 NVKEWF
+897 
-903 TNSGFGGVNSAN
+903 
-915 FQTFANNVVTGFK
+915 
-928 DKIGSAYVNT
+928 
-938 KSNMTTWA
+938 
-946 TNVKNWFSGI
+946 WFSGI

-1071 AIAQVGK
+1071 AITQVGK

-1084 GTWADSFTNFSPTM
+1084 GTWADSFMNFSPTM

-1113 AFSKSISS
+1113 AFSRSISS
-1121 NVQSSTEVSATGF
+1121 NVQSSTEISATGF

>member
-97 DGLNLSGVEKVEA
+97 DGLNWSGVEKVEA

-131 NQTAAPTG
+131 NHTATPAG
-139 TAAPAVDTTGATS
+139 TSTPA
-152 AGAAAT
+152 AAAT
-158 AATSGITK
+158 NATSAATSGVTQYT
-166 FESQIQAAK
+166 SQVTTATSATHNFV
-175 DAYKSFTDSLPK
+175 SSLGK
-187 GVQVAGSAVSAFG
+187 VAGAVG
-200 KFTGISYPFV
+200 GFTGITYPFV

-235 KFVDTGGVLGLF
+235 QFVNTGGVLGLF

-299 YRAIRFFFSQLT
+299 YRAIRFFFAQLT
-311 AAMEEGIQ
+311 AAMKEGIQ

-348 SMGAMVAPLI
+348 SVGAMVAPLI

-433 SKNDSNSGSGSGG
+433 SKNNSGSGSGG
-446 KNYGDMFETV
+446 KNYGDMFKTV

-535 FNGML
+535 LNGAM
-540 EEIDFTYV
+540 EEIDFTYL
-548 GRFLVRIFTSG
+548 GRLLVRGVTVA
-559 LDFLIGGLGGLNWSL
+559 LDFMIGLLGGLNWSL
-574 LGKSIGDFLKGAFN
+574 VGKSIGDFLKGAFN
-588 EAQEWIASYD
+588 EAQEWIASYN

-802 FSNNSFGG
+802 FS
-810 VNSDTFSTFANNTIE
+810 
-825 GFRTK
+825 
-830 VGSAYTNTKTNVTTW
+830 
-845 ASKVKE
+845 
-851 WFTNSSFG
+851 
-859 GVNSTNFQT
+859 
-868 FAGNVIEG
+868 
-876 FRTKVGSAYTT
+876 
-887 TKSNMVTWAT
+887 
-897 NVKEWF
+897 
-903 TNSGFGGVNSAN
+903 
-915 FQTFANNVVTGFK
+915 
-928 DKIGSAYVNT
+928 
-938 KSNMTTWA
+938 
-946 TNVKNWFSGI
+946 GI

-1009 NVASDVVSGF
+1009 NVASGVVSGF

-1046 DKLDVNSPSKVFYE
+1046 DQLDVNSPSKVFYE

-1113 AFSKSISS
+1113 AFSRSISS

-1146 EPTMVQMADDMRRQA
+1146 EPTMAQMADDMRRQA

>member
-97 DGLNLSGVEKVEA
+97 DSLDWSGVEKVEA

-126 RNLTG
+126 RNITG
-131 NQTAAPTG
+131 NQTATPTG
-139 TAAPAVDTTGATS
+139 TAAPADPAGATN

-158 AATSGITK
+158 AATSGITQYT
-166 FESQIQAAK
+166 SQITAAATQTRGFLGVLQGVGGVFSRAFSAVGGVALKAFQATLKGVSAAAK
-175 DAYKSFTDSLPK
+175 
-187 GVQVAGSAVSAFG
+187 SAV
-200 KFTGISYPFV
+200 
-210 QAKNALGAL
+210 NACKKLG
-219 PAKIKEV
+219 
-226 VGNLGTLYQ
+226 
-235 KFVDTGGVLGLF
+235 
-247 GRSIKAVASTL
+247 STI
-258 GSKLAAGM
+258 GSKLSSKVKQTTSGM
-266 KNVTSNLKKMNPVAQ
+266 
-281 IANGKLGQLFSS
+281 GQLFSS

-299 YRAIRFFFSQLT
+299 YRAIRFLFAQLT
-311 AAMEEGIQ
+311 AAMKEGIQ

-433 SKNDSNSGSGSGG
+433 SQKDSSGSGSGS

-535 FNGML
+535 LNGAM
-540 EEIDFTYV
+540 EEIDFTYL
-548 GRFLVRIFTSG
+548 GRLLVRGVTVA
-559 LDFLIGGLGGLNWSL
+559 LDFMIGLLGGLNWSL
-574 LGKSIGDFLKGAFN
+574 VGKSIGDFLKGAFN
-588 EAQEWIASYD
+588 EAQEWIASYN

-868 FAGNVIEG
+868 FA
-876 FRTKVGSAYTT
+876 
-887 TKSNMVTWAT
+887 
-897 NVKEWF
+897 
-903 TNSGFGGVNSAN
+903 
-915 FQTFANNVVTGFK
+915 NNVVTGFK

-946 TNVKNWFSGI
+946 SNVKNWFSGI

-1113 AFSKSISS
+1113 AFSRSISS

-1146 EPTMVQMADDMRRQA
+1146 EPTMAQMADDMRRQA

>member
-53 ISNAKLSMSGIEK
+53 ISNAKLSMSGIAK

-97 DGLNLSGVEKVEA
+97 DGLNWSGVEKVEA

-126 RNLTG
+126 RNITG
-131 NQTAAPTG
+131 NQTATPTG
-139 TAAPAVDTTGATS
+139 TAAPADPAGATN

-158 AATSGITK
+158 AATSGITQYT
-166 FESQIQAAK
+166 SQITAAATQTRGFLGVLQGVGGVFSRAFSAVGGVALKTFQAA
-175 DAYKSFTDSLPK
+175 LK
-187 GVQVAGSAVSAFG
+187 GVSTAAKSAV
-200 KFTGISYPFV
+200 
-210 QAKNALGAL
+210 NACKKLG
-219 PAKIKEV
+219 
-226 VGNLGTLYQ
+226 
-235 KFVDTGGVLGLF
+235 
-247 GRSIKAVASTL
+247 STI
-258 GSKLAAGM
+258 GSKLSSKVKQTTSGM
-266 KNVTSNLKKMNPVAQ
+266 
-281 IANGKLGQLFSS
+281 GQLFSS

-299 YRAIRFFFSQLT
+299 YRAIRFLFSQLT
-311 AAMEEGIQ
+311 AVMKEGIQ

-433 SKNDSNSGSGSGG
+433 SQKDSSGSGSGG

-469 KAALDAGDWKTL
+469 KAALNAGDWKTL

-535 FNGML
+535 LNGAM
-540 EEIDFTYV
+540 EEIDFTYL
-548 GRFLVRIFTSG
+548 GRLLVRGVTVA
-559 LDFLIGGLGGLNWSL
+559 LDFMIGLLGGLNWSL
-574 LGKSIGDFLKGAFN
+574 VGKSIGDFLKGAFD

-633 LAAAVSFIAGFVQG
+633 IAAAVSGIAGFVQG

-654 YFQEYLTNDDGTK
+654 YFQKYLTNDDGTK

-694 NVFDPFIDGF
+694 NVFDPFIEGF

-791 VTTWASKVKDW
+791 VTTWASKVK
-802 FSNNSFGG
+802 
-810 VNSDTFSTFANNTIE
+810 
-825 GFRTK
+825 
-830 VGSAYTNTKTNVTTW
+830 
-845 ASKVKE
+845 E
-851 WFTNSSFG
+851 WFTSSSFG

-876 FRTKVGSAYTT
+876 FRTKVGSTYTT

-897 NVKEWF
+897 NVKNWF

-1113 AFSKSISS
+1113 AFSRSISS
-1121 NVQSSTEVSATGF
+1121 NVQSSTEISATGF

>member
-88 RITEIGASL
+88 RLTEIGASL
-97 DGLNLSGVEKVEA
+97 DSLDLSGVEKVEA

-126 RNLTG
+126 RNITG
-131 NQTAAPTG
+131 NQTATPTG
-139 TAAPAVDTTGATS
+139 TAVPADPAGATN

-158 AATSGITK
+158 AATSGITQYT
-166 FESQIQAAK
+166 SQITAAATQTRGFLGVLQGVGGVFSRAFSAVDGVSLKAFQAALK
-175 DAYKSFTDSLPK
+175 RVSTAAK
-187 GVQVAGSAVSAFG
+187 SAV
-200 KFTGISYPFV
+200 
-210 QAKNALGAL
+210 NACKKLG
-219 PAKIKEV
+219 
-226 VGNLGTLYQ
+226 
-235 KFVDTGGVLGLF
+235 
-247 GRSIKAVASTL
+247 STI
-258 GSKLAAGM
+258 GSKLSSKVKQTTSGM
-266 KNVTSNLKKMNPVAQ
+266 
-281 IANGKLGQLFSS
+281 GQLFSS

-311 AAMEEGIQ
+311 AAMKEGIQ

-433 SKNDSNSGSGSGG
+433 SKNNSGSGSGG

-535 FNGML
+535 LNGAM
-540 EEIDFTYV
+540 EEIDFTYL
-548 GRFLVRIFTSG
+548 GRLLVRGVTVA
-559 LDFLIGGLGGLNWSL
+559 LDFMIGLLGGLNWSL
-574 LGKSIGDFLKGAFN
+574 VGKSIGDFLKGAFN

-623 QSFFKLLGSA
+623 QNFIKLLGSA

-647 IWEDITG
+647 IWEGITG
-654 YFQEYLTNDDGTK
+654 YSQEYLTNDDGTK

-673 VAGLLEGIW
+673 VAGLREGIR

-717 KEMGGYVVEGFLQGL
+717 KEMGGYVVKGFLQGL

-791 VTTWASKVKDW
+791 VTTWA
-802 FSNNSFGG
+802 
-810 VNSDTFSTFANNTIE
+810 
-825 GFRTK
+825 
-830 VGSAYTNTKTNVTTW
+830 
-845 ASKVKE
+845 
-851 WFTNSSFG
+851 
-859 GVNSTNFQT
+859 
-868 FAGNVIEG
+868 
-876 FRTKVGSAYTT
+876 
-887 TKSNMVTWAT
+887 
-897 NVKEWF
+897 
-903 TNSGFGGVNSAN
+903 
-915 FQTFANNVVTGFK
+915 
-928 DKIGSAYVNT
+928 
-938 KSNMTTWA
+938 

-988 STFGSS
+988 STFGSR

-1032 TISSWGSS
+1032 IISSWGSS

-1113 AFSKSISS
+1113 AFSRSISS

>member
-88 RITEIGASL
+88 RLTEIGASL
-97 DGLNLSGVEKVEA
+97 DSLDLSGVEKVEA

-126 RNLTG
+126 RNITG
-131 NQTAAPTG
+131 NQTATPTG
-139 TAAPAVDTTGATS
+139 TAAPADPAGATN

-158 AATSGITK
+158 AATSGITQYT
-166 FESQIQAAK
+166 SQITAAATQTRGFLGVLQGVGGVFSRAFSAVGGVALKAFQAA
-175 DAYKSFTDSLPK
+175 LK
-187 GVQVAGSAVSAFG
+187 GVSTAAKSAV
-200 KFTGISYPFV
+200 
-210 QAKNALGAL
+210 NACKKLG
-219 PAKIKEV
+219 
-226 VGNLGTLYQ
+226 
-235 KFVDTGGVLGLF
+235 
-247 GRSIKAVASTL
+247 STI
-258 GSKLAAGM
+258 GSKLSSKVKQTTSGM
-266 KNVTSNLKKMNPVAQ
+266 
-281 IANGKLGQLFSS
+281 GQLFSS

-311 AAMEEGIQ
+311 AAMKEGIQ

-348 SMGAMVAPLI
+348 STGAMVAPLI

-433 SKNDSNSGSGSGG
+433 SKNNSGSGSGG

-456 PIDSSISEFTDKL
+456 PIDSSISKFTDKL

-515 AYWFLKTADFKNLG
+515 AYRFLKTADFKNLG

-535 FNGML
+535 LNGAM
-540 EEIDFTYV
+540 EEIDFTYL
-548 GRFLVRIFTSG
+548 GRLLVRGVTVA
-559 LDFLIGGLGGLNWSL
+559 LDFMIGLLGGLNWSL
-574 LGKSIGDFLKGAFN
+574 VGKSIGDFLKGAFN

-768 IGGNIVSGFKDK
+768 IGGNIVSSFKDK

-791 VTTWASKVKDW
+791 VTTWAGKVKD
-802 FSNNSFGG
+802 
-810 VNSDTFSTFANNTIE
+810 
-825 GFRTK
+825 
-830 VGSAYTNTKTNVTTW
+830 
-845 ASKVKE
+845 
-851 WFTNSSFG
+851 
-859 GVNSTNFQT
+859 
-868 FAGNVIEG
+868 
-876 FRTKVGSAYTT
+876 
-887 TKSNMVTWAT
+887 
-897 NVKEWF
+897 
-903 TNSGFGGVNSAN
+903 
-915 FQTFANNVVTGFK
+915 
-928 DKIGSAYVNT
+928 
-938 KSNMTTWA
+938 
-946 TNVKNWFSGI
+946 WFSGI

-970 DGFKN
+970 GGFKN

-994 VKSWFTAHCSYNGFY
+994 VKSWFTAYCSYNGFY

-1071 AIAQVGK
+1071 AITQVGK

-1113 AFSKSISS
+1113 AFSRSISS
-1121 NVQSSTEVSATGF
+1121 NVQSSTEISATGF

>member
-88 RITEIGASL
+88 RLTEIGASL
-97 DGLNLSGVEKVEA
+97 DSLDLSGVEKVEA

-126 RNLTG
+126 RNITG
-131 NQTAAPTG
+131 NQTETPTG
-139 TAAPAVDTTGATS
+139 TAAPVDPAGATN

-166 FESQIQAAK
+166 YTSQIIAAATQTRGFLGVLQGVGGVFSRAFSAVGGVALKAFQAA
-175 DAYKSFTDSLPK
+175 LK
-187 GVQVAGSAVSAFG
+187 GVSTAAKSAV
-200 KFTGISYPFV
+200 
-210 QAKNALGAL
+210 NACKKLG
-219 PAKIKEV
+219 
-226 VGNLGTLYQ
+226 
-235 KFVDTGGVLGLF
+235 
-247 GRSIKAVASTL
+247 STI
-258 GSKLAAGM
+258 GSKLSSKVKQTTSGM
-266 KNVTSNLKKMNPVAQ
+266 
-281 IANGKLGQLFSS
+281 GQLFSS

-311 AAMEEGIQ
+311 AAMKEGIQ

-339 ATSFQYLKN
+339 ATSFQYLNN

-433 SKNDSNSGSGSGG
+433 SKNNSGSGSGG

-529 NHIAEL
+529 SHIAEL
-535 FNGML
+535 LNGAM
-540 EEIDFTYV
+540 EEIDFTYL
-548 GRFLVRIFTSG
+548 GRLLVRGVTVA
-559 LDFLIGGLGGLNWSL
+559 LDFMIGLLGGLNWSL
-574 LGKSIGDFLKGAFN
+574 VGKSIGDFLKGAFN

-768 IGGNIVSGFKDK
+768 IGGNIVSSFKDK

-791 VTTWASKVKDW
+791 VTTWAGKVKDW

-830 VGSAYTNTKTNVTTW
+830 VGSAYTNTKANVTTW

-851 WFTNSSFG
+851 WFT
-859 GVNSTNFQT
+859 
-868 FAGNVIEG
+868 
-876 FRTKVGSAYTT
+876 AY
-887 TKSNMVTWAT
+887 
-897 NVKEWF
+897 
-903 TNSGFGGVNSAN
+903 
-915 FQTFANNVVTGFK
+915 
-928 DKIGSAYVNT
+928 
-938 KSNMTTWA
+938 
-946 TNVKNWFSGI
+946 
-956 ASASAFSGFATSVV
+956 
-970 DGFKN
+970 
-975 RIGGYYTA
+975 
-983 AQGNM
+983 
-988 STFGSS
+988 
-994 VKSWFTAHCSYNGFY
+994 CSYNGFY
-1009 NVASDVVSGF
+1009 NVASNVVSGF
-1019 KNGIGELYHTCKS
+1019 KNGISELYHTCKS

-1098 ALAVDTSALKYYDSA
+1098 ALAVDTSSLKYYDSA
-1113 AFSKSISS
+1113 AFSRSISS
-1121 NVQSSTEVSATGF
+1121 NVQSSTEISATGF

-1161 DKEEKTVVQVGN
+1161 DKKEKTVVQVGN

>member
-88 RITEIGASL
+88 RINEIGASL

-131 NQTAAPTG
+131 NQTATPTG
-139 TAAPAVDTTGATS
+139 TAAPVDPAGATN
-152 AGAAAT
+152 AGAVAT

-166 FESQIQAAK
+166 YTSQIIAAATQTRGFLGVLQGVGGVFSRAFSAVGGVALKAFQAA
-175 DAYKSFTDSLPK
+175 LK
-187 GVQVAGSAVSAFG
+187 GVSTAAKSAV
-200 KFTGISYPFV
+200 
-210 QAKNALGAL
+210 NACKKLG
-219 PAKIKEV
+219 
-226 VGNLGTLYQ
+226 
-235 KFVDTGGVLGLF
+235 
-247 GRSIKAVASTL
+247 STI
-258 GSKLAAGM
+258 GSKLSSKVKQTTSGM
-266 KNVTSNLKKMNPVAQ
+266 
-281 IANGKLGQLFSS
+281 GQLFSS
-293 LKRIAM
+293 LKRIAL
-299 YRAIRFFFSQLT
+299 YRAIRFFFAQLT
-311 AAMEEGIQ
+311 AAMKEGIQ

-433 SKNDSNSGSGSGG
+433 SQKDSSGSGSGS

-535 FNGML
+535 LNGAM
-540 EEIDFTYV
+540 EEIDFTYL
-548 GRFLVRIFTSG
+548 GRLLVRGVTVA
-559 LDFLIGGLGGLNWSL
+559 LDFMIGLLGGLNWNL
-574 LGKSIGDFLKGAFN
+574 VGKSIGDFLKGAFN
-588 EAQEWIASYD
+588 EAQEWIASYN

-604 DLWKNLKA
+604 DLWQNLKA

-768 IGGNIVSGFKDK
+768 IGGNIVSSFKDK

-791 VTTWASKVKDW
+791 VTTWADKVKDW

-830 VGSAYTNTKTNVTTW
+830 VGSAYTNTKANVTTW
-845 ASKVKE
+845 AS
-851 WFTNSSFG
+851 
-859 GVNSTNFQT
+859 
-868 FAGNVIEG
+868 
-876 FRTKVGSAYTT
+876 
-887 TKSNMVTWAT
+887 
-897 NVKEWF
+897 
-903 TNSGFGGVNSAN
+903 
-915 FQTFANNVVTGFK
+915 
-928 DKIGSAYVNT
+928 
-938 KSNMTTWA
+938 
-946 TNVKNWFSGI
+946 NVKNWFSGI

-994 VKSWFTAHCSYNGFY
+994 VKSWFTAYCSYNGFY
-1009 NVASDVVSGF
+1009 NVASNVVSGF

-1113 AFSKSISS
+1113 AFSRSISS
-1121 NVQSSTEVSATGF
+1121 NVQSSTEISATGF

-1146 EPTMVQMADDMRRQA
+1146 ESTIVQMADDMRRQA
-1161 DKEEKTVVQVGN
+1161 DKKEKTVVQVGN

>member
-97 DGLNLSGVEKVEA
+97 NSLDWSGVEKVEA

-126 RNLTG
+126 RNITG
-131 NQTAAPTG
+131 NQTATPTG
-139 TAAPAVDTTGATS
+139 TAAPADPAGATN

-158 AATSGITK
+158 AATSGITQYT
-166 FESQIQAAK
+166 SQITAAATQTRGFLGVLQGVGGVFSRAFSAVGGVALKAFQAA
-175 DAYKSFTDSLPK
+175 LK
-187 GVQVAGSAVSAFG
+187 GVSTAAKSAV
-200 KFTGISYPFV
+200 
-210 QAKNALGAL
+210 NACKKLG
-219 PAKIKEV
+219 
-226 VGNLGTLYQ
+226 
-235 KFVDTGGVLGLF
+235 
-247 GRSIKAVASTL
+247 STI
-258 GSKLAAGM
+258 GSKLIS
-266 KNVTSNLKKMNPVAQ
+266 KVKQVTSGM
-281 IANGKLGQLFSS
+281 GQLFSS

-299 YRAIRFFFSQLT
+299 YRMIRFFFAQLT
-311 AAMEEGIQ
+311 AAMKEGIQ

-433 SKNDSNSGSGSGG
+433 SQKDSSGSGSGS

-529 NHIAEL
+529 NHISEL
-535 FNGML
+535 INGAL
-540 EEIDFTYV
+540 EEIDFTYA
-548 GRFLVRIFTSG
+548 GRLFTRKWTALFDLIIG
-559 LDFLIGGLGGLNWSL
+559 LLGGLNWSL
-574 LGKSIGDFLKGAFN
+574 VGKSIGDFLKGAFN
-588 EAQEWIASYD
+588 EAQEWIASYN

-682 DGIKNIGKWIKE
+682 NGIKNIGKWIKE

-791 VTTWASKVKDW
+791 V
-802 FSNNSFGG
+802 
-810 VNSDTFSTFANNTIE
+810 
-825 GFRTK
+825 
-830 VGSAYTNTKTNVTTW
+830 
-845 ASKVKE
+845 
-851 WFTNSSFG
+851 
-859 GVNSTNFQT
+859 
-868 FAGNVIEG
+868 
-876 FRTKVGSAYTT
+876 
-887 TKSNMVTWAT
+887 
-897 NVKEWF
+897 
-903 TNSGFGGVNSAN
+903 
-915 FQTFANNVVTGFK
+915 
-928 DKIGSAYVNT
+928 
-938 KSNMTTWA
+938 TTWA

-1113 AFSKSISS
+1113 AFSRSISS

>member
-97 DGLNLSGVEKVEA
+97 DSLDWSGVEKVEA

-126 RNLTG
+126 RNITG
-131 NQTAAPTG
+131 NQTATPTG
-139 TAAPAVDTTGATS
+139 TAAPADPAGATN
-152 AGAAAT
+152 AGVAAT
-158 AATSGITK
+158 AATSGITQYT
-166 FESQIQAAK
+166 SQITAAATQTRGFLGVLQGVGGVFSRAFSAVGGVALKAFQATLKGVSAAAK
-175 DAYKSFTDSLPK
+175 
-187 GVQVAGSAVSAFG
+187 SAV
-200 KFTGISYPFV
+200 
-210 QAKNALGAL
+210 NACKKLG
-219 PAKIKEV
+219 
-226 VGNLGTLYQ
+226 
-235 KFVDTGGVLGLF
+235 
-247 GRSIKAVASTL
+247 STI
-258 GSKLAAGM
+258 GSKLSSKVKQTTSGM
-266 KNVTSNLKKMNPVAQ
+266 
-281 IANGKLGQLFSS
+281 GQLFSS

-299 YRAIRFFFSQLT
+299 YRTIRFLFAQLT
-311 AAMEEGIQ
+311 AAMKEGIQ

-433 SKNDSNSGSGSGG
+433 SQKDSSGSGSGS

-535 FNGML
+535 LNGAM
-540 EEIDFTYV
+540 EEIDFTYL
-548 GRFLVRIFTSG
+548 GRLLVRGVTVA
-559 LDFLIGGLGGLNWSL
+559 LDFMIGLLGGLNWSL
-574 LGKSIGDFLKGAFN
+574 VGKSIGDFLKGAFN
-588 EAQEWIASYD
+588 EAQEWIASYN

-633 LAAAVSFIAGFVQG
+633 LAAAISFIAGFVQG

-791 VTTWASKVKDW
+791 VTTWASKVK
-802 FSNNSFGG
+802 
-810 VNSDTFSTFANNTIE
+810 
-825 GFRTK
+825 
-830 VGSAYTNTKTNVTTW
+830 
-845 ASKVKE
+845 E

-946 TNVKNWFSGI
+946 SNVKNWFSGI

-1113 AFSKSISS
+1113 AFSRSISS

-1146 EPTMVQMADDMRRQA
+1146 EPTMAQIADDMRRQA

>member
-66 IEDLTKSLNSLSN
+66 IKDLTKSLNSLSN

-97 DGLNLSGVEKVEA
+97 DGLNWSGVEKVEA

-126 RNLTG
+126 RNITG
-131 NQTAAPTG
+131 NQTATPTG
-139 TAAPAVDTTGATS
+139 TAAPADPAGATN

-158 AATSGITK
+158 AATSGITQYT
-166 FESQIQAAK
+166 SQITAAATQTRGFLGVLQGVGGVFSRAFSAVGGVALKAFQAVLKGVSTAAK
-175 DAYKSFTDSLPK
+175 
-187 GVQVAGSAVSAFG
+187 SAV
-200 KFTGISYPFV
+200 
-210 QAKNALGAL
+210 NACKKLG
-219 PAKIKEV
+219 
-226 VGNLGTLYQ
+226 
-235 KFVDTGGVLGLF
+235 
-247 GRSIKAVASTL
+247 STI
-258 GSKLAAGM
+258 GSKLSSKVKQTTSGM
-266 KNVTSNLKKMNPVAQ
+266 
-281 IANGKLGQLFSS
+281 GQLFSS
-293 LKRIAM
+293 LKRIAL
-299 YRAIRFFFSQLT
+299 YRAIRFFFAQLT
-311 AAMEEGIQ
+311 AAMKEGIQ

-433 SKNDSNSGSGSGG
+433 SQKDSSGSGSGS

-535 FNGML
+535 LNGAM
-540 EEIDFTYV
+540 EEIDFTYL
-548 GRFLVRIFTSG
+548 GRLLVRGVTVA
-559 LDFLIGGLGGLNWSL
+559 LDFMIGLLGGLNWSL
-574 LGKSIGDFLKGAFN
+574 VGKSIGDFLKGAFD
-588 EAQEWIASYD
+588 EAQEWIASYN

-845 ASKVKE
+845 A
-851 WFTNSSFG
+851 
-859 GVNSTNFQT
+859 
-868 FAGNVIEG
+868 
-876 FRTKVGSAYTT
+876 
-887 TKSNMVTWAT
+887 T

-1113 AFSKSISS
+1113 AFSRSISS
-1121 NVQSSTEVSATGF
+1121 NVQSSTEISATGF

>member
-139 TAAPAVDTTGATS
+139 TAAPVDPAGATN
-152 AGAAAT
+152 AGAVAT

-166 FESQIQAAK
+166 YTSQIIAAATQTRGFLGVLQGVGGVFSRAFSAVGGVALKAFQAA
-175 DAYKSFTDSLPK
+175 LK
-187 GVQVAGSAVSAFG
+187 GVSTAAKSAV
-200 KFTGISYPFV
+200 
-210 QAKNALGAL
+210 NACKKLG
-219 PAKIKEV
+219 
-226 VGNLGTLYQ
+226 
-235 KFVDTGGVLGLF
+235 
-247 GRSIKAVASTL
+247 STI
-258 GSKLAAGM
+258 GSKLSSKVKQTTSGM
-266 KNVTSNLKKMNPVAQ
+266 
-281 IANGKLGQLFSS
+281 GQLFSS

-299 YRAIRFFFSQLT
+299 YRAIRFFFAQLT
-311 AAMEEGIQ
+311 AAMKEGIQ

-339 ATSFQYLKN
+339 ATSFLYLKN

-433 SKNDSNSGSGSGG
+433 NQKDSSGSGSGS

-574 LGKSIGDFLKGAFN
+574 VGKSIGDFLKGAFN
-588 EAQEWIASYD
+588 EAQGWIASYD

-732 NKFSEIAG
+732 NTFSEIAG

-810 VNSDTFSTFANNTIE
+810 VNSDTFSTFANNMIE

-876 FRTKVGSAYTT
+876 FRTKVGSTYTT

-897 NVKEWF
+897 NVKNWF

-1113 AFSKSISS
+1113 TFSRSISS
-1121 NVQSSTEVSATGF
+1121 NVQSSTEISATGF

>member
-79 VKISSTISK
+79 VKIPSTISK
-88 RITEIGASL
+88 RITEIGTSL
-97 DGLNLSGVEKVEA
+97 DGLNWSGVEKVEA

-126 RNLTG
+126 RNITG
-131 NQTAAPTG
+131 NQTATPTG
-139 TAAPAVDTTGATS
+139 TAAPADPAGATN

-158 AATSGITK
+158 AATSGITQYT
-166 FESQIQAAK
+166 SQITAAATQTRGFLGVLQGVGSVFSRAFSAVGGVALKAFQAA
-175 DAYKSFTDSLPK
+175 LK
-187 GVQVAGSAVSAFG
+187 GVSTAAKSAV
-200 KFTGISYPFV
+200 
-210 QAKNALGAL
+210 NACKKLG
-219 PAKIKEV
+219 
-226 VGNLGTLYQ
+226 
-235 KFVDTGGVLGLF
+235 
-247 GRSIKAVASTL
+247 STI
-258 GSKLAAGM
+258 GSKLSSKVKQTTSGM
-266 KNVTSNLKKMNPVAQ
+266 
-281 IANGKLGQLFSS
+281 GQLFSS

-299 YRAIRFFFSQLT
+299 YRAIRFLFAQLT
-311 AAMEEGIQ
+311 AAMKEGIQ

-433 SKNDSNSGSGSGG
+433 SQKDSSGSGSGS

-535 FNGML
+535 LNGAM
-540 EEIDFTYV
+540 EEIDFTYL
-548 GRFLVRIFTSG
+548 GRLLVRGVTVA
-559 LDFLIGGLGGLNWSL
+559 LDFMIGLLGGLNWSL
-574 LGKSIGDFLKGAFN
+574 VGKSIGDFLKGAFN
-588 EAQEWIASYD
+588 EAQEWIASYN

-612 CIKGIDFAGVA
+612 CIEGIDFAGVA

-845 ASKVKE
+845 AS
-851 WFTNSSFG
+851 
-859 GVNSTNFQT
+859 
-868 FAGNVIEG
+868 
-876 FRTKVGSAYTT
+876 
-887 TKSNMVTWAT
+887 
-897 NVKEWF
+897 
-903 TNSGFGGVNSAN
+903 
-915 FQTFANNVVTGFK
+915 
-928 DKIGSAYVNT
+928 
-938 KSNMTTWA
+938 
-946 TNVKNWFSGI
+946 NVKNWFSGI

-1113 AFSKSISS
+1113 AFSRSISS

-1146 EPTMVQMADDMRRQA
+1146 EPTMAQMADDMRRQA